1 MNEGLSRFL
10 GSLAG
15 NVVGRVA
22 LSRITQGRG
31 GLGRLEP
38 GRYPH
43 PEYGPVIIP
52 EGAKLDPEKPGEVRQ
67 IHGRPPFQIA
77 PWAFL
82 VAYGGLLWYAARTT
96 GAVKDAPLPPAF
108 ADFEEHADEAEPL
121 GTKFT
126 EDPYLFP
133 SLKRELQPF
142 EAEDVAT
149 SGNPVEAC
157 LQRRGW
163 KLSRVEK
170 LKESIAE
177 KQSLDMFSAE
187 EKELTGGEAELLDAI
202 EDCLQRIEKQYGSLE
217 AAGIQIGCPA
227 CSAID
232 EEEEDH
238 G

>member
-1 MNEGLSRFL
+1 MNEGLSRFF

-15 NVVGRVA
+15 QVAGRVA
-22 LSRITQGRG
+22 LSKIAQRRQ
-31 GLGRLEP
+31 GLGGLEP

-43 PEYGPVIIP
+43 PEFGPVIIP
-52 EGAKLDPEKPGEVRQ
+52 GGAEPDPEKPGEVRP
-67 IHGRPPFQIA
+67 ITGKPPFQIA
-77 PWAFL
+77 PWAFA
-82 VAYGGLLWYAARTT
+82 VGYGALLWYAARQT
-96 GAVKDAPLPPAF
+96 AVEELPPAYP
-108 ADFEEHADEAEPL
+108 ETEYL
-121 GTKFT
+121 GAKLT

-149 SGNPVEAC
+149 SDDPVEAC

-163 KLSRVEK
+163 KLARVEE

-177 KQSLDMFSAE
+177 KQSLDLFSQE
-187 EKELTGGEAELLDAI
+187 EKELTGGEAGLLEAI

-217 AAGIQIGCPA
+217 AAGIGIGCPA

-232 EEEEDH
+232 EEEDH

>member
-15 NVVGRVA
+15 EVVGRVA
-22 LSRITQGRG
+22 LSRIAESRQGM
-31 GLGRLEP
+31 GRLDP

-52 EGAKLDPEKPGEVRQ
+52 RGAEPDPEKPGEVRQ
-67 IHGRPPFQIA
+67 IHGKAPFQIA

-96 GAVKDAPLPPAF
+96 TAVKDAPLPPAF

-121 GTKFT
+121 GTKLT

-149 SGNPVEAC
+149 SDDPVEAC
-157 LQRRGW
+157 LERRGW
-163 KLSRVEK
+163 KLPRVEA

-177 KQSLDMFSAE
+177 KQSLELFSTE
-187 EKELTGGEAELLDAI
+187 EKELTGGEIQLLEAI
-202 EDCLQRIEKQYGSLE
+202 EDCLQRIEKEFGSLE
-217 AAGIQIGCPA
+217 AAGIEIGCPA

-232 EEEEDH
+232 EEEDH